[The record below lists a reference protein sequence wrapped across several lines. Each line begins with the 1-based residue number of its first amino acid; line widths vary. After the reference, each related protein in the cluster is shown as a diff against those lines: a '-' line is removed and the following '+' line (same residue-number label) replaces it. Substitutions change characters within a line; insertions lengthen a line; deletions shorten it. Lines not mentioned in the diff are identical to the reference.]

1 MNRENERMGNFFAML
16 SRMKYINRWGLK
28 RNTQNENIAEHSL
41 EVAYIAHAL
50 ALIRERRLGI
60 PCDAERAAVLAM
72 FHDCTEIIT
81 GDMPTPVKYHSPE
94 IRQAYREVENLAAG
108 NLLALLPDDLRPDYE
123 PIFDEENP
131 EDAALRPLVKAAD
144 KISAIIK
151 CIEERKTGNREFM
164 VAEEGQ
170 RRAVEEMHLPEAK
183 IFMAEFLPAYE
194 QSIDEYLMRR

>member
-1 MNRENERMGNFFAML
+1 MGNFFAML

>member
-1 MNRENERMGNFFAML
+1 MGNFYAML

-28 RNTQNENIAEHSL
+28 RNTLSENIAEHSL

-50 ALIRERRLGI
+50 ALIRERRLGV

-81 GDMPTPVKYHSPE
+81 GDMPTPIKYHSPE
-94 IRQAYREVENLAAG
+94 IRAAYREVENLAAG
-108 NLLALLPDDLRPDYE
+108 NLLALLPEDLRPDYTS
-123 PIFDEENP
+123 IFDEDNE

-151 CIEERKTGNREFM
+151 CIEERKTGNREFI

-170 RRAVEEMHLPEAK
+170 RRAVEEMGLPEAD

>member
-1 MNRENERMGNFFAML
+1 M
-16 SRMKYINRWGLK
+16 
-28 RNTQNENIAEHSL
+28 
-41 EVAYIAHAL
+41 AYIAHAL

-81 GDMPTPVKYHSPE
+81 GDMPTPIKYHSPE
-94 IRQAYREVENLAAG
+94 IRQAYREVEELAAG
-108 NLLALLPDDLRPDYE
+108 NLLALLPEDLRTSYE
-123 PIFDEENP
+123 PIFDEGNP
-131 EDAALRPLVKAAD
+131 EDAELRPLVKAAD

-151 CIEERKTGNREFM
+151 CIEERKTGNREFV

-170 RRAVEEMHLPEAK
+170 RRAVEDMNLPEAK

-194 QSIDEYLMRR
+194 QSVDEYLMRR

>member
-1 MNRENERMGNFFAML
+1 MGNFFAML

-28 RNTQNENIAEHSL
+28 RNTLNENIAEHSL

-50 ALIRERRLGI
+50 ALIREKRLGI

-81 GDMPTPVKYHSPE
+81 GDMPTPIKYHSPE
-94 IRQAYREVENLAAG
+94 IRAAYREVENLAAG
-108 NLLALLPDDLRPDYE
+108 NLLALLPEDLRPEYE
-123 PIFDEENP
+123 PIFDEEND

-151 CIEERKTGNREFM
+151 CIEERKTGNREFI

-170 RRAVEEMHLPEAK
+170 RRAVAQMRLPEAD
-183 IFMAEFLPAYE
+183 IFMREFLPAYE
-194 QSIDEYLMRR
+194 QSIDEYLIRR

>member
-1 MNRENERMGNFFAML
+1 MGNFFAML
-16 SRMKYINRWGLK
+16 SRMKYINRWGLM
-28 RNTQNENIAEHSL
+28 RNTQSENIAEHSL

-81 GDMPTPVKYHSPE
+81 GDMPTPIKYHSPE
-94 IRQAYREVENLAAG
+94 IRQAYREVEKLAAG
-108 NLLALLPDDLRPDYE
+108 NLLALLPEDLRGSYE
-123 PIFDEENP
+123 PIFDEENS
-131 EDAALRPLVKAAD
+131 EDAELRPLVKAAD
-144 KISAIIK
+144 KISEIIK
-151 CIEERKTGNREFM
+151 CIEERKTGNREFV

-170 RRAVEEMHLPEAK
+170 RRAVEEMNLPEAK

>member
-1 MNRENERMGNFFAML
+1 MGNFFAML

-50 ALIRERRLGI
+50 ALIREKRLGI

-81 GDMPTPVKYHSPE
+81 GDMPTPIKYHSPE
-94 IRQAYREVENLAAG
+94 IRAAYREVENLAAG
-108 NLLALLPDDLRPDYE
+108 NLLALLPEDLRPEYE

-131 EDAALRPLVKAAD
+131 ADAALRPLVKAAD
-144 KISAIIK
+144 KISGIIK
-151 CIEERKTGNREFM
+151 CIEERKTGNREFI

-170 RRAVEEMHLPEAK
+170 RRAVAEMNLPEAN

>member
-1 MNRENERMGNFFAML
+1 MGNFFAML

-50 ALIRERRLGI
+50 ALIREKRLGI

-81 GDMPTPVKYHSPE
+81 GDMPTPIKYHSPE

-108 NLLALLPDDLRPDYE
+108 NLLALLPDDLRPAYE
-123 PIFDEENP
+123 PILDEEDP
-131 EDAALRPLVKAAD
+131 ADAALRPLVKAAD

-151 CIEERKTGNREFM
+151 CIEERKTGNREFI

-170 RRAVEEMHLPEAK
+170 RRAVEQMNLPEAK
-183 IFMAEFLPAYE
+183 IFMNEFLPAYE
-194 QSIDEYLMRR
+194 QSVDEYLMRR

>member
-1 MNRENERMGNFFAML
+1 MGNFFAML
-16 SRMKYINRWGLK
+16 SRMKYINRWGLM
-28 RNTQNENIAEHSL
+28 RNTQSENIAEHSL

-81 GDMPTPVKYHSPE
+81 GDMPTPIKYHSPE
-94 IRQAYREVENLAAG
+94 IRQAYREVEKLAAG
-108 NLLALLPDDLRPDYE
+108 NLLALLPEDLRGSYE
-123 PIFDEENP
+123 PIFDEENS
-131 EDAALRPLVKAAD
+131 EDAELRPLVKAAD

-151 CIEERKTGNREFM
+151 CIEERKTGNREFV

-170 RRAVEEMHLPEAK
+170 RRAVEEMNLPEAK

>member
-1 MNRENERMGNFFAML
+1 MGNFFAML

-50 ALIRERRLGI
+50 ALIRERRLGV

-81 GDMPTPVKYHSPE
+81 GDMPTPIKYHSPE

-108 NLLALLPDDLRPDYE
+108 NLLALLPDDLRPEYE

-151 CIEERKTGNREFM
+151 CIEERKTGNREFI

>member
-1 MNRENERMGNFFAML
+1 MGNFFAML

-28 RNTQNENIAEHSL
+28 RNTLSENIAEHSL

-81 GDMPTPVKYHSPE
+81 GDMPTPIKYHSPE
-94 IRQAYREVENLAAG
+94 IRAAYREVENLAAG
-108 NLLALLPDDLRPDYE
+108 NLLALLPEDLRPDYVS
-123 PIFDEENP
+123 IFDEENE

-144 KISAIIK
+144 KSSGIIK
-151 CIEERKTGNREFM
+151 CIEERKTGNREFI

-170 RRAVEEMHLPEAK
+170 RRAVEAMDLPEAR
-183 IFMAEFLPAYE
+183 IFMTEFLPAYE
-194 QSIDEYLMRR
+194 QSVDEYLMRR

>member
-1 MNRENERMGNFFAML
+1 MGNFFAML

-28 RNTQNENIAEHSL
+28 RNTLSENIAEHSL

-81 GDMPTPVKYHSPE
+81 GDMPTPIKYHSPE
-94 IRQAYREVENLAAG
+94 IRAAYREVENLAAG
-108 NLLALLPDDLRPDYE
+108 NLLALLPEDLRPDYVS
-123 PIFDEENP
+123 IFDEENE

-144 KISAIIK
+144 KISGIIK
-151 CIEERKTGNREFM
+151 CIEERKTGNREFI

-170 RRAVEEMHLPEAK
+170 RRAVEAMDRPEAR
-183 IFMAEFLPAYE
+183 IFMTEFLPAYE
-194 QSIDEYLMRR
+194 QSVDEYLMRR

>member
-1 MNRENERMGNFFAML
+1 MGNFFAML

-28 RNTQNENIAEHSL
+28 RNTLNENIAEHSL

-81 GDMPTPVKYHSPE
+81 GDMPTPIKYHSPE
-94 IRQAYREVENLAAG
+94 IRQAYREVEKLAAG
-108 NLLALLPDDLRPDYE
+108 NLLALLPEDLRGSYE
-123 PIFDEENP
+123 PIFDEENS
-131 EDAALRPLVKAAD
+131 EDAELRPLVKAAD

-151 CIEERKTGNREFM
+151 CIEERKTGNREFV

-170 RRAVEEMHLPEAK
+170 RRAVEDMNLPEAK